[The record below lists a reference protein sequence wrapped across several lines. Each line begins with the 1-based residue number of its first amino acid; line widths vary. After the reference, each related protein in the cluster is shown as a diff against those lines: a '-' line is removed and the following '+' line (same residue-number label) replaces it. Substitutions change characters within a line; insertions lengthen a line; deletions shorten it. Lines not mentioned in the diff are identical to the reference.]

1 MPTVLENAP
10 VVVDY
15 LPPRKKWT
23 RAELDAMESLHLVDT
38 SGFELVEGDLISQM
52 GKNRAHVY
60 FVSILVHWLGTIFD
74 FRRVNPECPINVAP
88 EDNPTNQPQPDLVVL
103 KAHWRESIAEQ
114 PSAKDLALVVEVSDS
129 SLAFDSSTK
138 AGLYARAGIAEYWV
152 VDIQGR
158 RLLAHRQPVNGAY
171 ESVKVYGP
179 EEQIL
184 PLESPGGALDLK
196 KIFDP
201 EA

>member
-1 MPTVLENAP
+1 MPTVLEHAP
-10 VVVDY
+10 VVADY

-23 RAELDAMESLHLVDT
+23 REELDRLEELHLVDT
-38 SGFELVEGDLISQM
+38 SGFQLVEGELFSLM

-88 EDNPTNQPQPDLVVL
+88 EDNPTNQPQPDVVVL
-103 KAHWRESIAEQ
+103 KQRWRESLSEQ
-114 PSAKDLALVVEVSDS
+114 PSAGDVALVVEVSDS
-129 SLAFDSSTK
+129 SLVFDASTK
-138 AGLYARAGIAEYWV
+138 AGLYARAGIVEYWV

-158 RLLAHRQPVNGAY
+158 RLLAHRQPVNGTY
-171 ESVKVYGP
+171 ESVKAYGP
-179 EEQIL
+179 DELIT
-184 PLESPGGALDLK
+184 PLESPGGSLDLK

-201 EA
+201 EP